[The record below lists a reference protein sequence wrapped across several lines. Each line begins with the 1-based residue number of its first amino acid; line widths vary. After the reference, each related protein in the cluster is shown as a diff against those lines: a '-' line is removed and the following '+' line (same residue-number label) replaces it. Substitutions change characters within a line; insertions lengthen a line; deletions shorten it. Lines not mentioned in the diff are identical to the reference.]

1 MNLIIFLKRVVSQ
14 ILYEGFIRLFVG
26 QNIYKSDNMVP
37 SCDNEIA
44 RFCKKL
50 TILTICIL
58 FATIS
63 VISGQKVKEKTPPL
77 RERMFFGG
85 NLGLQ
90 FGTYTNIHVTPIVG
104 LWVMPRIAVG
114 AGPNFTY
121 YKDPFFKTIMYG
133 GNAYV
138 EFVPIRDI
146 NNALQI
152 GLHMGIFLHLED
164 ELLSLE
170 SAVWDPQ
177 NPNNRFSVNTVLGG
191 FGISQ
196 QLGTRSSLNLMFLW
210 TLTNSGYS
218 LYNNPE
224 IRLSF
229 NF

>member
-1 MNLIIFLKRVVSQ
+1 MIPRCDSIMARCYNKITVLAFFFL
-14 ILYEGFIRLFVG
+14 L
-26 QNIYKSDNMVP
+26 
-37 SCDNEIA
+37 
-44 RFCKKL
+44 
-50 TILTICIL
+50 
-58 FATIS
+58 ATLSI
-63 VISGQKVKEKTPPL
+63 ISGQKVKEQTPPL

-85 NLGLQ
+85 SLGLQ

-104 LWVMPRIAVG
+104 LWVRPRIAIA

-121 YKDPFFKTIMYG
+121 YKDPYYETTMYG

-138 EFVPIRDI
+138 QYVPVKDI
-146 NNALQI
+146 NNAFPI
-152 GLHMGIFLHLED
+152 GLHMGIFIHLED

-177 NPNNRFSVNTVLGG
+177 NPSDRFTVNTLLGG

-196 QLGTRSSLNLMFLW
+196 QLGSRSALNLMFLW
-210 TLTNSGYS
+210 TLTNSGYA

-224 IRLSF
+224 IRISF

>member
-1 MNLIIFLKRVVSQ
+1 MVRQ
-14 ILYEGFIRLFVG
+14 R
-26 QNIYKSDNMVP
+26 DNTIAS
-37 SCDNEIA
+37 SC
-44 RFCKKL
+44 KHK

-63 VISGQKVKEKTPPL
+63 VTSGQKVKEQTPPL
-77 RERMFFGG
+77 RERIFFGG

-90 FGTYTNIHVTPIVG
+90 FGTYTNIHVTPLVG
-104 LWVMPRIAVG
+104 LWVMPRIAVA

-121 YKDPFFKTIMYG
+121 YKDPYYETTMYG

-138 EFVPIRDI
+138 EFVPVRDI

-177 NPNNRFSVNTVLGG
+177 NTSKRFSVNTLLGG

-196 QLGTRSSLNLMFLW
+196 QLGTRSSINLMFLW
-210 TLTNSGYS
+210 TLTNSGYA

-229 NF
+229 SF